1 MHYKT
6 IVLRLLQDRTELHE
20 QLRSTRT
27 LHSTMESLARELRDL
42 HLNWQETLNKLHPG
56 SDPSQIKSE
65 ALELALENL
74 QDRLPSESPL
84 SEEDERSLD
93 AAMAYLKNRTS
104 KD

>member
-27 LHSTMESLARELRDL
+27 LHSIMESLARELRDL

-74 QDRLPSESPL
+74 QDRLPSASPL

-93 AAMAYLKNRTS
+93 EAMAYLKNRTS

>member
-6 IVLRLLQDRTELHE
+6 IVLQLLQDRTELHE

-27 LHSTMESLARELRDL
+27 LLSTMESLARELRDL
-42 HLNWQETLNKLHPG
+42 HLTWQETLGKLHPD

-74 QDRLPSESPL
+74 EARLPS
-84 SEEDERSLD
+84 
-93 AAMAYLKNRTS
+93 A
-104 KD
+104 